1 MWRQDLSTLPEVRP
15 RISTVVLQPTPFCNI
30 NCRYCYLPQRDAT
43 AVMPLATIVATFERI
58 FVSGWAAPQM
68 TIIWH
73 AGEPLVLPVSYYEA
87 AFEAIEA
94 LRPPT
99 VELRHSIQTN
109 GMLIKQDWCDLIE
122 KWYIG
127 LGVSIDG
134 PRHLHDANRVTRSG
148 GGTFDRTI
156 AGIRLLRKNRIPF
169 HVISVLSEASMN
181 SPEELL
187 DFYLAE
193 GIEDV
198 CFNVEESEGDHV
210 STLLGGSNPR
220 ERFRSFLDRF
230 WTLSRQTSGIHF
242 IREID
247 GMITR
252 IFRPEGVP
260 FENDQVEP
268 FAMLNIDCH
277 GNVSSFSPEL
287 LGYKSAEY
295 NDFII
300 GNVLSDSLHEMRQ
313 SAAMQ
318 AMSRDIAAG
327 VEACRKECEYF
338 SVCGGGAPVNK
349 LSENGSFASSKTSFC
364 TLVQMVPMD
373 LILNAFDRLEGG
385 FDKATAQSVQPS
397 RRVPEPKDTF
407 PRDALEGEPLVAHS
421 SARSTVKD
429 FGCSN
434 MHQVELHEIQRGTR

>member
-1 MWRQDLSTLPEVRP
+1 MDELRPNLSTSLDVRP

-43 AVMPLATIVATFERI
+43 TVMPLATIVAAFERT
-58 FVSGWAAPQM
+58 FASGWAAPQM

-73 AGEPLVLPVSYYEA
+73 AGEPLVLPVEYYEA

-94 LRPPT
+94 LRPAS

-109 GMLIKQDWCDLIE
+109 GMLLKQEWCELIA

-127 LGVSIDG
+127 LGVSVDG

-156 AGIRLLRKNRIPF
+156 AGVRLLRKNNIPF

-181 SPEELL
+181 SPEEMLE
-187 DFYLAE
+187 FYLSE

-210 STLLGGSNPR
+210 SGLFGGSNPR
-220 ERFRSFLDRF
+220 ERFREFLDRF
-230 WTLSRQTSGIHF
+230 WTLSRQSEGIHF

-252 IFRPEGVP
+252 IFRPEGAP

-277 GNVSSFSPEL
+277 GNASSFSPEL

-295 NDFII
+295 NNFII
-300 GNVLSDSLHEMRQ
+300 GNVLTDSLEEMRQ

-327 VEACRKECEYF
+327 VEACRRECEYF

-364 TLVQMVPMD
+364 TLVQMVPTD
-373 LILNAFDRLEGG
+373 LILNAFDRLEGS
-385 FDKATAQSVQPS
+385 FRKATTREAQ
-397 RRVPEPKDTF
+397 RVGPVPAPCDEF
-407 PRDALEGEPLVAHS
+407 EGEPLVARG

-429 FGCSN
+429 FGCAN
-434 MHQVELHEIQRGTR
+434 MHEVELHQIQRGTR